1 MVTFKPGTGW
11 KFYIGSDLVGSMQ
24 TVDWKPSVKDEETA
38 SFGDS
43 AEEPLPSVF
52 SGTISLKGKF
62 DPSDAGQVALIGKI
76 TTPALIAAA
85 TIIAS
90 GTKGSGS
97 AVGWSGAC
105 VITSYSLPAKW
116 DAAAVDISFDLKTSG
131 TWPYATN
138 L

>member
-1 MVTFKPGTGW
+1 MAFKPGTGW
-11 KFYIGSDLVGSMQ
+11 KFYIGSDLVGDIQSM
-24 TVDWKPSVKDEETA
+24 DWKPTIKDEETA
-38 SFGDS
+38 SFGDA

-52 SGTISLKGKF
+52 SGSISLKGKF
-62 DPSDAGQVALIGKI
+62 NPEDVGQAALIAKV

-97 AVGWSGAC
+97 AVGWTGAC
-105 VITSYSLPAKW
+105 VINSYSPSPKW
-116 DAAAVDISFDLKTSG
+116 DSPAIDVSFDLKTSG
-131 TWPYATN
+131 TWPISST